1 MTLSLLLKHLLDTTS
16 DHHVRTTA
24 GVGMKHVASTQ
35 LFKTS
40 SMNLTPELLKA
51 YKEYLAEFDPS
62 PIGNGED
69 YLYPL
74 SEDAFV
80 EELLEAEESN

>member
-1 MTLSLLLKHLLDTTS
+1 
-16 DHHVRTTA
+16 
-24 GVGMKHVASTQ
+24 MKHVAFMKSLNT
-35 LFKTS
+35 

-69 YLYPL
+69 YLYPMD
-74 SEDAFV
+74 EDTFV
-80 EELLEAEESN
+80 EELLDHDPADSKTAFAERMNDFQFEVITPKEFN

>member
-1 MTLSLLLKHLLDTTS
+1 
-16 DHHVRTTA
+16 
-24 GVGMKHVASTQ
+24 MKHAAFMKSLNT
-35 LFKTS
+35 LL

-69 YLYPL
+69 YLYPM

>member
-1 MTLSLLLKHLLDTTS
+1 
-16 DHHVRTTA
+16 
-24 GVGMKHVASTQ
+24 MKHAAFMKSLST
-35 LFKTS
+35 LL

-69 YLYPL
+69 YLYPM

>member
-1 MTLSLLLKHLLDTTS
+1 MNHVVSITLL
-16 DHHVRTTA
+16 
-24 GVGMKHVASTQ
+24 
-35 LFKTS
+35 KTS

-69 YLYPL
+69 YLYPM

-80 EELLEAEESN
+80 EDFLDHDPADAEKSN

>member
-1 MTLSLLLKHLLDTTS
+1 
-16 DHHVRTTA
+16 
-24 GVGMKHVASTQ
+24 MKHVVSTT
-35 LFKTS
+35 LLNT

-69 YLYPL
+69 YLYPM
-74 SEDAFV
+74 SEDSWLD
-80 EELLEAEESN
+80 ELLDEEQSRAIETTTQTL

>member
-1 MTLSLLLKHLLDTTS
+1 
-16 DHHVRTTA
+16 
-24 GVGMKHVASTQ
+24 
-35 LFKTS
+35 
-40 SMNLTPELLKA
+40 MNLTPELLKA

-69 YLYPL
+69 YLYPM

-80 EELLEAEESN
+80 EDFLDHDPADAKTAFAQRMNDSQFEVITPEESN